1 MFYFGFT
8 PFSIVYLIKYC
19 LIRELKLIIS
29 ILEKSINNIDYEI
42 FDAVFWFSFY
52 IQYIYCPK

>member
-8 PFSIVYLIKYC
+8 PCSRVYLIKYC

-29 ILEKSINNIDYEI
+29 ILEKSINNLDYEI
-42 FDAVFWFSFY
+42 FDAMF
-52 IQYIYCPK
+52 